1 MNRKLRKKMLTMAQ
15 LNIIFAL
22 ILGNVGFNILS
33 LTTKVNVDYR
43 NVRIKKSALN
53 QLTTKN
59 FSYLM
64 SKIDKNKISNILN
77 FEGNIFSTQ
86 LHL

>member
-53 QLTTKN
+53 QLMTKN
-59 FSYLM
+59 FSHLM

>member
-43 NVRIKKSALN
+43 NVRITNQHLN
-53 QLTTKN
+53 QLMTKN
-59 FSYLM
+59 FSHLM